1 YVHRI
6 GRTARAGAEGVAVT
20 LCDPAE
26 VSLLRD
32 IEKLTRL
39 SIPAESRRANG
50 AMPVAEH
57 RGGGGGGDA
66 RSGKSRRRRGP
77 GKPGGAKA
85 GGAPVARP
93 QAPSKNHG
101 RRGGQRQGWAPTP

>member
-1 YVHRI
+1 
-6 GRTARAGAEGVAVT
+6 
-20 LCDPAE
+20 

-85 GGAPVARP
+85 GGSAPPKRP
-93 QAPSKNHG
+93 QARAKNRG
-101 RRGGQRQGWAPTP
+101 GRGGQRQGWAPTP